1 MRGKTGSLLSMISR
15 RNIRVKVMQT
25 LYTLATL
32 EPVEQE
38 ANKRIASGILN
49 EKLTRSLD
57 LFIVSILY
65 TVRVAQYS
73 EIFARQRA
81 SRYLKREEDLDV
93 STRIAGND
101 FIMSLLANETFA
113 ERIKEAKI
121 QHFIDEEWIK
131 KAFLKL
137 LETPEYQE
145 YITAP
150 KGDAKQEKAIIQFIW
165 EKIILE
171 NEGLQEYFIDELP
184 GWEDDREMTLMLM
197 ENFFKSNS
205 KINFLSLISGEK
217 KEYAHDLLHTVM
229 DKDTYCME
237 LIQPKL
243 VNWDKERVAL
253 IDLLLLKMGICE
265 MLYFPTIPTKVT
277 INEYIEVAKLYS
289 TPQSGQF
296 VNGVLDNILKELEK
310 ENKIRKQERTRKP

>member
-1 MRGKTGSLLSMISR
+1 MISR

-38 ANKRIASGILN
+38 ANKKIASGILN
-49 EKLTRSLD
+49 EKLARSLD
-57 LFIVSILY
+57 LFIISILY
-65 TVRVAQYS
+65 TVRTAQYA
-73 EIFARQRA
+73 ETYARQRA
-81 SRYLKREEDLDV
+81 SRYLKSEEDLDI

-101 FIMSLLANETFA
+101 FIMNLLANETFA

-121 QHFIDEEWIK
+121 QHFVDEEWVR

-137 LETPEYQE
+137 IDTPEYQE
-145 YITAP
+145 YIAIAKT
-150 KGDAKQEKAIIQFIW
+150 DAKQEKAIIQFIW

-171 NEGLQEYFIDELP
+171 NEGMQEYFTDELP
-184 GWEDDREMTLMLM
+184 GWEDDKDMTLMLM
-197 ENFFKSNS
+197 ENFFKGSS

-229 DKDTYCME
+229 DKDAYCME
-237 LIQPKL
+237 LISPKL

-277 INEYIEVAKLYS
+277 INEYIEVAKQYS

-296 VNGVLDNILKELEK
+296 VNGVLDNILKDLEK